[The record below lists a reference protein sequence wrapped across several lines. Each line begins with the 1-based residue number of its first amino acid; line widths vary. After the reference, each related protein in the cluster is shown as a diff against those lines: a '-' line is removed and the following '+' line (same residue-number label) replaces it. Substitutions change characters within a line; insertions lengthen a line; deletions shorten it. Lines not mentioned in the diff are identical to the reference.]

1 MPTSEDLQQ
10 QKDIGK
16 AFREISDLRGDVKEL
31 RTALVGIDGRNGL
44 RGELRAYMEE
54 SRAHMT
60 KLDEMMKGAYEWQA
74 ETEQRFRHYLD
85 VERKATCYGAKLLDD
100 YVKEQE
106 KIQQDNLERRRHN
119 DALIIELEKQRE
131 ANRTVIR
138 AAMISAVAALLAAA
152 ISVLIK

>member
-44 RGELRAYMEE
+44 RGELRTFMEE
-54 SRAHMT
+54 SRIHMA

-74 ETEQRFRHYLD
+74 ESEQRFRHYLD
-85 VERKATCYGAKLLDD
+85 VERKETCYGAELLDD
-100 YVKEQE
+100 YIKEQE
-106 KIQQDNLERRRHN
+106 KIQQGNLERRRHN
-119 DALIIELEKQRE
+119 DVLIVELEKQRA
-131 ANRTVIR
+131 ANRATIR
-138 AAMISAVAALLAAA
+138 AATISAIAALFAAA
-152 ISVLIK
+152 ISVLAR

>member
-44 RGELRAYMEE
+44 RGELRTFIEE
-54 SRAHMT
+54 SRIHMA

-74 ETEQRFRHYLD
+74 ESEQRFRHYLD
-85 VERKATCYGAKLLDD
+85 VERKETCYGAELLDD
-100 YVKEQE
+100 YIKEQE

-119 DALIIELEKQRE
+119 DVLIVELEKQRA
-131 ANRTVIR
+131 ANRATIR
-138 AAMISAVAALLAAA
+138 AATISAIAALFAAA
-152 ISVLIK
+152 ISVLAR

>member
-44 RGELRAYMEE
+44 RGELRTFIEE
-54 SRAHMT
+54 SRIHMA

-74 ETEQRFRHYLD
+74 ESEQRFRHYLD
-85 VERKATCYGAKLLDD
+85 VERKETCYGAELLDD
-100 YVKEQE
+100 YIKEQE
-106 KIQQDNLERRRHN
+106 KIQQGNLERRRHN
-119 DALIIELEKQRE
+119 DMLIVELEKQRA
-131 ANRTVIR
+131 ANRATIR
-138 AAMISAVAALLAAA
+138 AATISAIAALFAAA
-152 ISVLIK
+152 ISVLAR

>member
-1 MPTSEDLQQ
+1 MPTDEDLEQQ
-10 QKDIGK
+10 RDIGK

-54 SRAHMT
+54 SRQHMA

-85 VERKATCYGAKLLDD
+85 VERKETCYGAELFQK
-100 YVKEQE
+100 YKEE
-106 KIQQDNLERRRHN
+106 QDRIIEDSHERRRHS
-119 DALIIELEKQRE
+119 DELLVELEKQRI
-131 ANRTVIR
+131 ASRQVL
-138 AAMISAVAALLAAA
+138 AVAIITSIASIVVA
-152 ISVLIK
+152 LIK